1 MQKLTSNSPR
11 RRAAVVTI
19 AAVALLL
26 LAAIP
31 GRAARKPAD
40 GTVSGTV
47 TARTSGE
54 TLSSVEISL
63 SGPDGV
69 AATAKTDGKG
79 KFKIKVPEGEYL
91 MRLTRE
97 GYAPFEVELPVQPGS
112 GQVVTVEM
120 LDAAEGRRS
129 EAANL
134 FNAGMA
140 AYRGGDTAAA
150 KESLIAAAE
159 ADPALVE
166 PRRVLAG
173 IYLEERSW
181 AEAARQAEAAR
192 AIAPEDNQ
200 SLRVLYEAYRQ
211 LGDPRAPEARR
222 ALAGD
227 PGLAGTLAKQA
238 FNEGALAD
246 QGGDHETAA
255 ARFREALELDPGLAV
270 AHFALG
276 GHEYRAERYDA
287 ALAAAREGL
296 GLEPNSVQGRRLA
309 FISLDAMGDAEAA
322 AAALDA
328 YAEVDPESVIDLLYR
343 RGEAGFLN
351 GDFAAGRK
359 ALQRIHAYRPDHAH
373 AHRLLGLM
381 AASSD
386 VAAAKRHLNRF
397 LELAPDDPEAA
408 TVRQVLAEL

>member
-1 MQKLTSNSPR
+1 MQKLTINSPR
-11 RRAAVVTI
+11 RRATVVAI
-19 AAVALLL
+19 AAVFVAL

-31 GRAARKPAD
+31 AQAARKSAD

-54 TLSSVEISL
+54 ALSSVEITL

-69 AATAKTDGKG
+69 GATATTDGKG
-79 KFKIKVPEGEYL
+79 KFKIKVPEGEYV
-91 MRLTRE
+91 MRLRRE
-97 GYAPFEVELPVQPGS
+97 GYAPFEVELPVRPGS

-129 EAANL
+129 EAARL

-159 ADPALVE
+159 ADPTLAE

-173 IYLEERSW
+173 IYLEEKSW

-192 AIAPEDNQ
+192 AIEPEDDQ
-200 SLRVLYEAYRQ
+200 SLRALYEAYRQ

-227 PGLAGTLAKQA
+227 PELAGKLAKQA
-238 FNEGALAD
+238 FNEGAIAE
-246 QGGDHETAA
+246 QSGDHETAA
-255 ARFREALELDPGLAV
+255 ARFREALELDSGLSV

-287 ALAAAREGL
+287 ALAAARK
-296 GLEPNSVQGRRLA
+296 GLELEPDSVEGRWLV
-309 FISLDAMGDAEAA
+309 FISHDAMGDAEAA

-328 YAEVDPESVIDLLYR
+328 YAEVDLESVVGLLYK

-359 ALQRIHAYRPDHAH
+359 ALRRIHVYQPDHAH

-386 VAAAKRHLNRF
+386 VAAAKKHLARF

-408 TVRQVLAEL
+408 TVREVLAEL